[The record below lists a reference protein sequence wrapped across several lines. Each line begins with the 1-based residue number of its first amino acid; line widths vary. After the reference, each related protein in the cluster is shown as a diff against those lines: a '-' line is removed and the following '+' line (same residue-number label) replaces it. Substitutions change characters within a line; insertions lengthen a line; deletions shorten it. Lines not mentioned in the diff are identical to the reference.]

1 MNLNAT
7 ILGQTISFI
16 LFVWFCMKYIWSPL
30 ISIIEK
36 RQKKIADDLE
46 TIKKSKIASEKD
58 RHNASIY
65 LKNAQTEAQN
75 ILKQA
80 QEHKIK
86 ILHTAQYEA
95 NQERNKILLQTK
107 EQINQERKRVS
118 DELRKKIGQLV
129 IESTEKIINRSIN
142 EVIDHDF
149 INNIIKILPYED

>member
-1 MNLNAT
+1 MNLNVT

-16 LFVWFCMKYIWSPL
+16 LFVWFCMKYIWNPL
-30 ISIIEK
+30 ISVIEK
-36 RQKKIADDLE
+36 RQKKIADTLNS
-46 TIKKSKIASEKD
+46 IKKSKIESEKA
-58 RHNASIY
+58 HHEALLC
-65 LKNAQTEAQN
+65 LKQARIKAQK

-80 QEHKIK
+80 HEYKSN
-86 ILHTAQYEA
+86 ILSETQHEA
-95 NQERNKILLQTK
+95 NQEREKILNQTK

-149 INNIIKILPYED
+149 INNIIKTLPYED